1 MSQDSQIIANKRENI
16 GTGSSRN
23 LRLEKKI
30 PGIIYGEK
38 KDPIP
43 VTLDEKTLKIKI
55 KDPTFFSKQ
64 CEIKFNNE
72 VIKVL
77 PKDLQ
82 LHPVKESILHIDF
95 LRIGENTTVTLFV
108 PVKFINENNC
118 PGMKQGGV
126 LNVVRREVELIT
138 LVSKIPESLE
148 ANLDGLEIGDSIHIS
163 SITLEEGVVPTISD
177 RDFTIAT
184 IAPPTVMKIEEE
196 KSVDQAE
203 DGAEA
208 TEGSDEAKQEAA
220 KEESSE
226 EKETEGSEKKW
237 YFLIKWF

>member
-1 MSQDSQIIANKRENI
+1 MSENSQLIVSKRENS
-16 GTGSSRN
+16 GTGNSRSS
-23 LRLEKKI
+23 RLEKKI
-30 PGIIYGEK
+30 PGIIYGDK

-43 VTLDEKTLKIKI
+43 VLLDEKVLKVKI

-64 CEIKFNNE
+64 CEIKFNDQ

-95 LRIGENTTVTLFV
+95 LRVGENTTVTLLV
-108 PVKFINENNC
+108 PVKFINENSC
-118 PGMKQGGV
+118 PGIKQGGV
-126 LNVVRREVELIT
+126 LNVVRREIELIT

-163 SITLEEGVVPTISD
+163 SINLDEGVRPTISD

-184 IAPPTVMKIEEE
+184 IAPPTVMKVEEE
-196 KSVDQAE
+196 KPVEEAGE
-203 DGAEA
+203 GVEGAEA
-208 TEGSDEAKQEAA
+208 KEGSDQTKQEPS
-220 KEESSE
+220 KDQSSE
-226 EKETEGSEKKW
+226 DKKSDDNA
-237 YFLIKWF
+237 K

>member
-1 MSQDSQIIANKRENI
+1 MSTKEKNS
-16 GTGSSRN
+16 GTGSSRSI
-23 LRLEKKI
+23 RKEKKV

-38 KDPIP
+38 KDPIAI
-43 VTLDEKTLKIKI
+43 VLDEKTLKIKI

-64 CEIKFNNE
+64 CEVKFNDE
-72 VIKVL
+72 VINVL

-95 LRIGENTTVTLFV
+95 LRVGENTTVTLFV

-118 PGMKQGGV
+118 PGLKQGGV
-126 LNVVRREVELIT
+126 LNVVRREIELIT

-163 SITLEEGVVPTISD
+163 SITLQEGVKPTISD

-184 IAPPTVMKIEEE
+184 IAPPTVMKVEEE
-196 KSVDQAE
+196 KPAE
-203 DGAEA
+203 EAAEA
-208 TEGSDEAKQEAA
+208 MKVLKQKRVQMKLSRKQQKSNPLKRKNQKMAK
-220 KEESSE
+220 KNNV
-226 EKETEGSEKKW
+226 
-237 YFLIKWF
+237 F

>member
-1 MSQDSQIIANKRENI
+1 MSENSQLIASKRENS
-16 GTGSSRN
+16 GTGHSRSI
-23 LRLEKKI
+23 RQKKKI
-30 PGIIYGEK
+30 PGIIYGDK

-43 VTLDEKTLKIKI
+43 VLLDEKILKLKI
-55 KDPTFFSKQ
+55 KDPAFFSKQ
-64 CEIKFNNE
+64 CEIKFNDE

-95 LRIGENTTVTLFV
+95 LRVGENTTVTLFI

-118 PGMKQGGV
+118 PGIKTGGV
-126 LNVVRREVELIT
+126 LNIVRREIELIT

-163 SITLEEGVVPTISD
+163 SINLEEGVKPTISD

-184 IAPPTVMKIEEE
+184 IAQPTVMKVEEE
-196 KSVDQAE
+196 KPVE
-203 DGAEA
+203 ETEEEGVEGAEA
-208 TEGSDEAKQEAA
+208 KEGSDVTKKEPA
-220 KEESSE
+220 KEQSSE
-226 EKETEGSEKKW
+226 EEKPEDSEKK
-237 YFLIKWF
+237 

>member
-1 MSQDSQIIANKRENI
+1 MSQNSQLIVNKRENS
-16 GTGSSRN
+16 GTGNSRS

-30 PGIIYGEK
+30 PGIIYGDK

-43 VTLDEKTLKIKI
+43 ILLDEKILKVKI

-64 CEIKFNNE
+64 CEIKYNE
-72 VIKVL
+72 QVIKVL

-95 LRIGENTTVTLFV
+95 LRVGENTTVTILV

-118 PGMKQGGV
+118 PGLKSGGV
-126 LNVVRREVELIT
+126 LNIVRREIELIT

-148 ANLDGLEIGDSIHIS
+148 TNLDGLEIGDSIHIS
-163 SITLEEGVVPTISD
+163 SIKLEDGVKPTISD

-196 KSVDQAE
+196 KPAE
-203 DGAEA
+203 DAEEGAEGAEA
-208 TEGSDEAKQEAA
+208 KEGSDETNQESA
-220 KEESSE
+220 KEQNSE
-226 EKETEGSEKKW
+226 EKKSDDNEKK
-237 YFLIKWF
+237 

>member
-1 MSQDSQIIANKRENI
+1 MNQDSQIIANKRENS
-16 GTGSSRN
+16 GTGNSRS
-23 LRLEKKI
+23 LRLEKKV

-38 KDPIP
+38 KDPLPI
-43 VTLDEKTLKIKI
+43 VLDEKILKIRI

-64 CEIKFNNE
+64 CEIKFNDE

-95 LRIGENTTVTLFV
+95 LRVGDNTTVTLSV
-108 PVKFINENNC
+108 PVKFINENSC
-118 PGMKQGGV
+118 PGIKQGGV
-126 LNVVRREVELIT
+126 VNIVRREVELIT

-163 SITLEEGVVPTISD
+163 SINLQEGVKPVISD

-184 IAPPTVMKIEEE
+184 IAPPTVMKVEEE
-196 KSVDQAE
+196 KPTEEVE
-203 DGAEA
+203 DGSEGKESSNEA
-208 TEGSDEAKQEAA
+208 IQESA
-220 KEESSE
+220 KETTSE
-226 EKETEGSEKKW
+226 DNKSENSEKK
-237 YFLIKWF
+237 

>member
-72 VIKVL
+72 VIRVL

-226 EKETEGSEKKW
+226 EKETEGSEKK
-237 YFLIKWF
+237 

>member
-1 MSQDSQIIANKRENI
+1 MSVNSQLIVSKRENS
-16 GTGSSRN
+16 GTGDSRGA
-23 LRLEKKI
+23 RLKKKI
-30 PGIIYGEK
+30 PGIIYGDK

-43 VTLDEKTLKIKI
+43 VLLDEKILKVKI

-64 CEIKFNNE
+64 CEIKFNDQ

-95 LRIGENTTVTLFV
+95 LRVGENTTVTLLV
-108 PVKFINENNC
+108 PVNFINENKC
-118 PGMKQGGV
+118 PGIKQGGV
-126 LNVVRREVELIT
+126 LNVVRREIELIT

-163 SITLEEGVVPTISD
+163 SISLEEGVKPTISD

-184 IAPPTVMKIEEE
+184 IAPPTVMKVEEE
-196 KSVDQAE
+196 KPVE
-203 DGAEA
+203 E
-208 TEGSDEAKQEAA
+208 TEEGVEGTEAKQG
-220 KEESSE
+220 SE
-226 EKETEGSEKKW
+226 EIKQDSDKGQPSEDKKSENNEKK
-237 YFLIKWF
+237 

>member
-1 MSQDSQIIANKRENI
+1 MSQNSQLIVNKRENS
-16 GTGSSRN
+16 GTGNSRS

-30 PGIIYGEK
+30 PGIIYGDK

-43 VTLDEKTLKIKI
+43 ILLDEKILKVKI

-64 CEIKFNNE
+64 CEIKYNE
-72 VIKVL
+72 QVIKVL

-95 LRIGENTTVTLFV
+95 LRVGENTTVTILV

-118 PGMKQGGV
+118 PGLKSGGV
-126 LNVVRREVELIT
+126 LNIVRREIELIT

-148 ANLDGLEIGDSIHIS
+148 TNLDGLEIGDSIHIS
-163 SITLEEGVVPTISD
+163 SIKLEDGVKPTISD

-184 IAPPTVMKIEEE
+184 IAPPTVMKVEEE
-196 KSVDQAE
+196 KPAE
-203 DGAEA
+203 DAEEGAEGAEA
-208 TEGSDEAKQEAA
+208 KEGSDETNQESA
-220 KEESSE
+220 KEQNSE
-226 EKETEGSEKKW
+226 EKKSDDNEKK
-237 YFLIKWF
+237 

>member
-1 MSQDSQIIANKRENI
+1 MNENSQLIVSKRENS
-16 GTGSSRN
+16 GTGDSRSV
-23 LRLEKKI
+23 RQKKKI
-30 PGIIYGEK
+30 PGIIYGDK

-43 VTLDEKTLKIKI
+43 VLLDEKVLKLKI

-64 CEIKFNNE
+64 CEIKFNDE

-95 LRIGENTTVTLFV
+95 LRVGNNTTVTLFV
-108 PVKFINENNC
+108 PVNFINENKC
-118 PGMKQGGV
+118 PGIKQGGV
-126 LNVVRREVELIT
+126 LNVVRREIELIT

-163 SITLEEGVVPTISD
+163 SINLEEGVKPTISD

-184 IAPPTVMKIEEE
+184 IAPPTVLKVEEE
-196 KSVDQAE
+196 KPVEETDEGVQ
-203 DGAEA
+203 DAEA
-208 TEGSDEAKQEAA
+208 KEGDSSEDKQEPAKEKSSDEK
-220 KEESSE
+220 KSE
-226 EKETEGSEKKW
+226 DSEKK
-237 YFLIKWF
+237 

>member
-1 MSQDSQIIANKRENI
+1 MSAKEKIVEPEVPEV
-16 GTGSSRN
+16 
-23 LRLEKKI
+23 LEKKKKI

-43 VTLDEKTLKIKI
+43 VVLDEKTLKIKI

-64 CEIKFNNE
+64 CEVKFNDE

-95 LRIGENTTVTLFV
+95 LRVGENTTVTLFV
-108 PVKFINENNC
+108 PVKFTNENNC
-118 PGMKQGGV
+118 PGLKQGGV
-126 LNVVRREVELIT
+126 LNVVRREIELIT

-163 SITLEEGVVPTISD
+163 SITLEEGVKPTISD

-184 IAPPTVMKIEEE
+184 IAPPTVMKVEEE
-196 KSVDQAE
+196 KPAE
-203 DGAEA
+203 EAEKVMKVL
-208 TEGSDEAKQEAA
+208 KQ
-220 KEESSE
+220 KRCR
-226 EKETEGSEKKW
+226 
-237 YFLIKWF
+237 

>member
-1 MSQDSQIIANKRENI
+1 MSENSELIVSKRKNS
-16 GTGSSRN
+16 GTGDSRS
-23 LRLEKKI
+23 LRLRKKV
-30 PGIIYGEK
+30 PGIIYGDK

-43 VTLDEKTLKIKI
+43 VLLEEKILKVKI

-64 CEIKFNNE
+64 CEIKINDE

-95 LRIGENTTVTLFV
+95 LRVGENTTVTLLV

-118 PGMKQGGV
+118 PGIKQGGV
-126 LNVVRREVELIT
+126 LNVVRREVEIIT

-163 SITLEEGVVPTISD
+163 SINLEEGVNPSISD

-184 IAPPTVMKIEEE
+184 IAQPTVMKVEEE
-196 KSVDQAE
+196 KPVEETEEGVD
-203 DGAEA
+203 DAEA
-208 TEGSDEAKQEAA
+208 KDGSDETKQESA
-220 KEESSE
+220 KEQPSE
-226 EKETEGSEKKW
+226 QKKSEDSEKK
-237 YFLIKWF
+237 

>member
-1 MSQDSQIIANKRENI
+1 MSENSELIVSKRENS
-16 GTGSSRN
+16 GTGDSRSI
-23 LRLEKKI
+23 RQKKKI
-30 PGIIYGEK
+30 PGIIYGDK

-43 VTLDEKTLKIKI
+43 VLLDEKVLKLKI

-64 CEIKFNNE
+64 CEIKFNDE

-95 LRIGENTTVTLFV
+95 LRISENTTVTLFV

-118 PGMKQGGV
+118 PGIKQGGV
-126 LNVVRREVELIT
+126 LNVVRREIELIT

-163 SITLEEGVVPTISD
+163 SINLEEGVKPTISD

-196 KSVDQAE
+196 KPVDETEEDVQDAE
-203 DGAEA
+203 
-208 TEGSDEAKQEAA
+208 TKEGSDETKQESA
-220 KEESSE
+220 KEQSSE
-226 EKETEGSEKKW
+226 EKKSEDSEKK
-237 YFLIKWF
+237 

>member
-72 VIKVL
+72 VIRVL

-95 LRIGENTTVTLFV
+95 LRVGENTTVTLFV

-163 SITLEEGVVPTISD
+163 SITLEEGVNPTISD

-196 KSVDQAE
+196 KSVDEAE

-208 TEGSDEAKQEAA
+208 KEGSDETKQEAV
-220 KEESSE
+220 KEEPSE
-226 EKETEGSEKKW
+226 EKKTQGGEKK
-237 YFLIKWF
+237 

>member
-1 MSQDSQIIANKRENI
+1 MSQDLQIIASKRENS
-16 GTGSSRN
+16 GTGSSRA

-38 KDPIP
+38 KDPIS
-43 VTLDEKTLKIKI
+43 VALDEKILKVKI
-55 KDPTFFSKQ
+55 KDPSFFSKQ
-64 CEIKFNNE
+64 CEIKFDNE

-95 LRIGENTTVTLFV
+95 LRVGENTSVTLSV

-118 PGMKQGGV
+118 PGIKQGGV
-126 LNVVRREVELIT
+126 LNVVRREIELIT

-163 SITLEEGVVPTISD
+163 SINLEDGVKPTISD

-184 IAPPTVMKIEEE
+184 IAPPTVMKVEEE
-196 KSVDQAE
+196 KSVEETEGDT
-203 DGAEA
+203 EA
-208 TEGSDEAKQEAA
+208 KEGSDETQQEQAKQET
-220 KEESSE
+220 SE
-226 EKETEGSEKKW
+226 EKKSEDNEKK
-237 YFLIKWF
+237 